1 MRGSRTDIHI
11 ARYVR
16 AMTLPSQPTSHKS
29 GDKFGPWTATS
40 LVVGN
45 IIGMGVFILPA
56 SLAPY
61 GWGSLMGWGITLTG
75 ALCLAWV
82 FAMLA
87 RHLPHAGGAMNIVRL
102 AFGGGVAFLNGWGY
116 WVSVWIANA
125 IIVIGSVSYLGKLI
139 PALEGSR
146 GLSAAAG
153 IGVLWCF
160 ALINWRGLKTA
171 GQVQLITSILKMW
184 PFLSAFVVAALLLL
198 RGGMTS
204 LQPLDLSQFTLGT
217 AFTTTTLT
225 LYTMLGIECAAV
237 PSDAVANAERVVP
250 RATMIG
256 TTLCGVINALLCI
269 ALVAFMPSAT
279 VAASGAPLVDFVTLG
294 LGRAAGLLVSVSVV
308 IAALGCLNGW
318 VLLAGETPTV
328 LAEAGEL
335 PSWWGVRN
343 GRGASRNAAFVSHV
357 LTSGL
362 ILLNASPGLTGV
374 FTFIVQLATATS
386 LLIYVLCPLAALRF
400 MREGRLPRSRG
411 LQIASLG
418 ALGFSAIAIIG
429 SGLPAIA
436 WGTVLIAAGWPLYR
450 VMRRAAVAA

>member
-1 MRGSRTDIHI
+1 
-11 ARYVR
+11 
-16 AMTLPSQPTSHKS
+16 MTLPAGVATHKS
-29 GDKFGPWTATS
+29 PEKLGPWTATS

-61 GWGSLMGWGITLTG
+61 GWGSLLGWAITFTG

-87 RHLPHAGGAMNIVRL
+87 RHLPSAGGAMNIVRI
-102 AFGGGVAFLNGWGY
+102 AFGGGTAFLNAWGY

-139 PALEGSR
+139 PALEASR
-146 GLSAAAG
+146 GLSAAVG
-153 IGVLWCF
+153 VGVLWCF

-184 PFLSAFVVAALLLL
+184 PFLAAFAAAALFLL
-198 RGGMTS
+198 RGGLGG
-204 LQPLDLSQFTLGT
+204 LQPFDATQFSLGA
-217 AFTTTTLT
+217 AFSTTTLT
-225 LYTMLGIECAAV
+225 LYTMLGIECAAI
-237 PSDAVANAERVVP
+237 PGDAVADAERVVP

-256 TTLCGVINALLCI
+256 TTLCGVINSLLCI
-269 ALVAFMPSAT
+269 SLIAFMPAT
-279 VAASGAPLVDFVTLG
+279 AVAKSGAPLVDFVTLG
-294 LGRAAGLLVSVSVV
+294 IGRVSGLLVSVSVV
-308 IAALGCLNGW
+308 IAAWGCLNGW
-318 VLLAGETPTV
+318 VLLAGETPAV

-335 PSWWGVRN
+335 PAWWAARN
-343 GRGASRNAAFVSHV
+343 RRGSATNAAVVSHI
-357 LTSGL
+357 LASGI
-362 ILLNASPGLTGV
+362 ILLNASPSLTGV
-374 FTFIVQLATATS
+374 FTFIVQLATATA

-400 MREGRLPRSRG
+400 MRDGRIPESRG
-411 LQIASLG
+411 LQLASVG
-418 ALGFSAIAIIG
+418 ALGFSAIAIVG

-450 VMRRAAVAA
+450 VMRRTTVAA